1 MNQILAAFAWILDPA
16 HYGGP
21 DGIPAR
27 VGEHLEYSMLTLL
40 IVAAIALPI
49 GFLIGHSG
57 RGIGLS
63 VQVSGALRALPTLGL
78 VLFLALELPG
88 GIGLGPPL
96 IALVILAIPPVLAG
110 AYSGIVAVD
119 RGTIDA
125 ARAIGMTEWQ
135 ILWKVEV
142 PLGLPLI
149 IGGLRS
155 AMLQAIA
162 TWTVAAILP
171 LGGLGRYLFDA
182 IPVRDYPK
190 MLAGSIL
197 VIVLALVVDGLFAL
211 LQRVVVPRGVAA
223 GSAAADAGTGASAGI
238 REWSARRRG
247 SPEQTIPAPGA
258 E

>member
-1 MNQILAAFAWILDPA
+1 MNQIAAAFAWILDGA

-27 VGEHLEYSMLTLL
+27 VGEHLGYSVITLV
-40 IVAAIALPI
+40 IVAAIALPV
-49 GFLIGHSG
+49 GFAVGHSG

-78 VLFLALELPG
+78 VLFLALEIPG

-110 AYSGIVAVD
+110 AYSAIGAVD
-119 RGTIDA
+119 RGTVDA
-125 ARAIGMTEWQ
+125 ARGIGMTEWQ
-135 ILWKVEV
+135 ILWRVEV

-182 IPVRDYPK
+182 IPVRDYAK

-197 VIVLALVVDGLFAL
+197 VIVLALVIDGLFAVV
-211 LQRVVVPRGVAA
+211 QRLVVPRGVIA
-223 GSAAADAGTGASAGI
+223 GSTADESTTAGPGV
-238 REWSARRRG
+238 REFSARRTG
-247 SPEQTIPAPGA
+247 SPEQTVSTSGV

>member
-1 MNQILAAFAWILDPA
+1 MNQIAAAFAWILDPA
-16 HYGGP
+16 HLVGP
-21 DGIPAR
+21 DGVPAR
-27 VGEHLEYSMLTLL
+27 LGEHLEYSVLTLL
-40 IVAAIALPI
+40 IVAVIALPI
-49 GFLIGHSG
+49 GFAIGHSG

-63 VQVSGALRALPTLGL
+63 VQVSGGLRALPTLGL
-78 VLFLALELPG
+78 VLFLALEIPG

-110 AYSGIVAVD
+110 AYSGIAAVD
-119 RGTIDA
+119 RSTIDA

-197 VIVLALVVDGLFAL
+197 VIMLALVVDGLFAL
-211 LQRVVVPRGVAA
+211 AQRVVVPRGVTAR
-223 GSAAADAGTGASAGI
+223 SASADGGAGVNTGI
-238 REWSARRRG
+238 REWSARRAG
-247 SPEQTIPAPGA
+247 SPKQTVPTSSA